1 MLICLQTVQRFSDN
15 PSKLVIG
22 IDLAT
27 TRCCLATGQRLLTE
41 DHNHVAPDVKLYCCW
56 TDSYEAGSKWP
67 ITAILY
73 NSRGIP
79 KTGND
84 LEMAFKSPTSRN
96 FDMDRHFRQWKLL
109 FHDDQSDP
117 TIRKVRDE
125 LSQKLTRLGMTR
137 LDLLRDWVKLIYED
151 LLILHKDGLYSLK
164 ESLGR
169 FNKNDIEI
177 VVTVPPGRS
186 V

>member
-1 MLICLQTVQRFSDN
+1 
-15 PSKLVIG
+15 
-22 IDLAT
+22 
-27 TRCCLATGQRLLTE
+27 
-41 DHNHVAPDVKLYCCW
+41 
-56 TDSYEAGSKWP
+56 
-67 ITAILY
+67 
-73 NSRGIP
+73 
-79 KTGND
+79 
-84 LEMAFKSPTSRN
+84 
-96 FDMDRHFRQWKLL
+96 MDRHFRQWKLL

>member
-1 MLICLQTVQRFSDN
+1 
-15 PSKLVIG
+15 
-22 IDLAT
+22 
-27 TRCCLATGQRLLTE
+27 
-41 DHNHVAPDVKLYCCW
+41 
-56 TDSYEAGSKWP
+56 
-67 ITAILY
+67 
-73 NSRGIP
+73 
-79 KTGND
+79 
-84 LEMAFKSPTSRN
+84 
-96 FDMDRHFRQWKLL
+96 
-109 FHDDQSDP
+109 
-117 TIRKVRDE
+117 
-125 LSQKLTRLGMTR
+125 MTR